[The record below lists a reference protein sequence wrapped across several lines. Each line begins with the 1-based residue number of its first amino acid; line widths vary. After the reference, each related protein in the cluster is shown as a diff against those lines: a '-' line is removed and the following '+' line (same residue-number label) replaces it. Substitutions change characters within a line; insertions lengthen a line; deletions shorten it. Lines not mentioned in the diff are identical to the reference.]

1 LMVAG
6 AHYYTVNGPLETT
19 RENEATPNQEV
30 KEMIQAVAKHEGVA
44 ATD

>member
-6 AHYYTVNGPLETT
+6 AHYFTVNGPLSTT
-19 RENEATPNQEV
+19 RENEAPPSTKV
-30 KEMIQAVAKHEGVA
+30 KEMIASSAKKEGVA